1 MTKMISKADTDWVVE
16 QKDFGDVMEF
26 LVSDD
31 GLELI
36 EMVVDR
42 MKNMEVGES
51 VMINLVMEKDEKD
64 EVWMEDSYLRG
75 NCIEKNEIIYTIK
88 SGFNEN

>member
-1 MTKMISKADTDWVVE
+1 MISKADTDWVVE

-26 LVSDD
+26 LISDD
-31 GLELI
+31 RLELI